1 MGEDSKLARSFER
14 IRSIIRK
21 NKRRRTAKEKCE
33 NEQNLRLEELVK
45 EVISQKKE
53 AVKETVI
60 DISLEQSKYVNVTIG
75 TNFLFVYF
83 YNEISHIIN
92 TLPFIFAL
100 YLMYD
105 NLKLYVT
112 YWKEKLVNEF
122 HRMNVF
128 RFQASFCRTY

>member
-1 MGEDSKLARSFER
+1 MGEESKLARSFER

-60 DISLEQSKYVNVTIG
+60 DISLEQPRYVDVSIG
-75 TNFLFVYF
+75 T
-83 YNEISHIIN
+83 
-92 TLPFIFAL
+92 LPLLI
-100 YLMYD
+100 Y
-105 NLKLYVT
+105 
-112 YWKEKLVNEF
+112 
-122 HRMNVF
+122 
-128 RFQASFCRTY
+128 S